1 KNPPGNAKALSS
13 SVSITLMVNGT
24 LASELRT
31 RFWPSRLMY
40 SVTTGSCT
48 ILAVCSTC
56 CEYARP
62 MATCLSSE
70 YQLPIP
76 LLQPTLRLPMA
87 SMLFR
92 VLGLGAFLSGFS
104 GAGGFDSWAGGFDV
118 AFGSCDEEL

>member
-1 KNPPGNAKALSS
+1 
-13 SVSITLMVNGT
+13 MVNGT
-24 LASELRT
+24 FASELRT

-48 ILAVCSTC
+48 ILALCSTC

-76 LLQPTLRLPMA
+76 LLQPTLRLPIA
-87 SMLFR
+87 SMFFS

-104 GAGGFDSWAGGFDV
+104 GAGGLDSCAGGLAVSGAGGLDA
-118 AFGSCDEEL
+118 AFGSCGEEGWF